1 MTTDRPRSRW
11 RGLSAAA
18 LLSALA
24 LIAARDGAAQ
34 PDALPPHQA
43 LLRGIYR
50 ELVEIDTTHPNGD
63 NTRAAEA
70 MARRL
75 RAAGFPAGDVQV
87 LAPAPRKGNLVA
99 RLRGT
104 GARRPLLLLAH
115 LDVVEARREDWS
127 VDPFTLLEK
136 DGYFYGRGTE
146 DDKAMAAIFVA
157 NLIRYRQEGYAPDR
171 DVIVALTA
179 DEEGGPHNGV
189 AWLLATHRALIEAD
203 LAINEGGSG
212 ALKSGRRVVNVIQ
225 ASEKIYQSYRLEVT
239 DRGGHSSLPVPDN
252 AIYRLAEGLGR
263 LSRHQFPVR
272 VDEVNRSF
280 FERSGRGM
288 GGSVGE
294 AMRAFARG
302 DRDPSVLARVA
313 GAGPVYASRMWTTCV
328 ATRLDA
334 GHADNALPQMA
345 RAVVNCRVMP
355 GEQEDDV
362 RRELVSALA
371 DPRIAVT
378 PMASFFPSPASPLSP
393 DIMAAVEGVTAALW
407 PSVPVMPIMSTGA
420 TDSRLLRASGIR
432 AYGTSGLFSDMD
444 DIRIHGR
451 DERLLVRSLY
461 EGQEYLSRL
470 VKALSTAGEASPA
483 TGTSG
488 TR

>member
-1 MTTDRPRSRW
+1 MTTHRRRSRW
-11 RGLSAAA
+11 LGLSAA

-34 PDALPPHQA
+34 PDALAPHQT
-43 LLRGIYR
+43 LLREIYR
-50 ELVEIDTTHPNGD
+50 ELIEIDTTHPNGD

-70 MARRL
+70 AARRL
-75 RAAGFPAGDVQV
+75 RAAGFPAADVQV

-179 DEEGGPHNGV
+179 DEEGGPDNGV
-189 AWLLATHRALIEAD
+189 AWLLKNHRALIDAD

-212 ALKSGRRVVNVIQ
+212 ALKNGRRVANVIQ

-272 VDEVNRSF
+272 LDEVNRAF

-288 GGSVGE
+288 AGPLGE

-302 DRDPSVLARVA
+302 DRDPAVLARVA
-313 GAGPVYASRMWTTCV
+313 GAGPLYASRMWTTCV
-328 ATRLDA
+328 PTRLDA

-362 RRELVSALA
+362 RRELVAALA

-378 PMASFFPSPASPLSP
+378 PMAPFFPSPPSPLSP
-393 DIMAAVEGVTAALW
+393 DVMAAVEGVTAALW
-407 PSVPVMPIMSTGA
+407 PGVPVLPVMSTGA
-420 TDSRLLRASGIR
+420 TDSRLLRAAGIR

-444 DIRIHGR
+444 DIRVHGR
-451 DERLLVRSLY
+451 DERLPVRSLY
-461 EGQEYLSRL
+461 EGQEYLYRL
-470 VKALSTAGEASPA
+470 VKALST
-483 TGTSG
+483 
-488 TR
+488 R